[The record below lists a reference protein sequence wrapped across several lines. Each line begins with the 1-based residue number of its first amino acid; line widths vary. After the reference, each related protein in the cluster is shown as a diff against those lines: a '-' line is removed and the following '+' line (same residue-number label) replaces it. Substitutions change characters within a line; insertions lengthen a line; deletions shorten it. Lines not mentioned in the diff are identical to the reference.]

1 MSKLSEEEIINWITP
16 IVNAR
21 KTHKDDNLYSL
32 HLNAYQLDGL
42 QGLLNL
48 YKQNEESCT
57 KYLAEIGQLRTK
69 LHAEK
74 EKNKELIQGQVKTLD
89 EILQPELLKKYISK
103 DKIREKIKEWD
114 KGIAWANADD
124 HYYAIKILKEILE
137 EE

>member
-1 MSKLSEEEIINWITP
+1 MSEEEIIKNIKEMIQWSDHNTYKM
-16 IVNAR
+16 A
-21 KTHKDDNLYSL
+21 
-32 HLNAYQLDGL
+32 L

-103 DKIREKIKEWD
+103 DKIRKKISVLEKIQSEFT
-114 KGIAWANADD
+114 NNEELR
-124 HYYAIKILKEILE
+124 IKIITLKDLLLE

>member
-1 MSKLSEEEIINWITP
+1 MSKLSEEEIIKNTKEMIQWSDHNTYKM
-16 IVNAR
+16 A
-21 KTHKDDNLYSL
+21 
-32 HLNAYQLDGL
+32 L